1 MNEGKRLCPIC
12 KAWTMEPAEGILV
25 SPEEY
30 ERVEPGPP
38 LIFEGRIA
46 PYHCPVCKHI
56 GFEPVEANQ

>member
-1 MNEGKRLCPIC
+1 MSEGKRFCPRC

-38 LIFEGRIA
+38 LIFDGFIT
-46 PYHCPVCKHI
+46 PYHCPICKHL
-56 GFEPVEANQ
+56 GFESVL